1 MRVIFMGTPEFAV
14 PPLEHLILNQHE
26 VAAVYTQPDKPAGR
40 GRRLISSP
48 VKKAAVSYNLPVVQ
62 PDSLKPTG
70 AVAQLA
76 DFNPEVIVVAAF
88 GQILPSAVLDIPRYG
103 CINIHPSLLP
113 KFRGASPVAAA
124 ILAGEKFTGV
134 SVMIMDQG
142 LDTGPVLVRAQ
153 IAVADSDTTGTLTS
167 KLSLI
172 GARLLQEVL
181 VYWPRGELTPRPQ
194 NEAEATFSRPI
205 AKEEGT
211 IDWQL
216 TAVDI
221 WRRVRAFQPWPGC
234 YTTYRGR
241 RLKIVE
247 AVPLPG
253 NGVLEAGRVVALSS
267 AVEKRAAFGVNTGD
281 GVLGVLTV
289 QPEGKRF
296 MSANEFLRGQRQLI
310 GEMLK

>member
-48 VKKAAVSYNLPVVQ
+48 VKKAAGSYNLPVVQ
-62 PDSLKPTG
+62 PDSLKPAG

-88 GQILPSAVLDIPRYG
+88 GQILPPAVLDIPRYG

-134 SVMIMDQG
+134 SVMMMDKG
-142 LDTGPVLVRAQ
+142 LDTGPVLARAQ
-153 IAVADSDTTGTLTS
+153 IAVVDSDTTGTLTG

-205 AKEEGT
+205 AKGEGT

-253 NGVLEAGRVVALSS
+253 NGAFEAGRVVALSS
-267 AVEKRAAFGVNTGD
+267 AVEKRAAFGVSTGD

-289 QPEGKRF
+289 QPEGKRS
-296 MSANEFLRGQRQLI
+296 MSANEFLRGQQRLI